1 MEEAGLERRRHVGE
15 LVAAG
20 RGSPRV
26 AAGALEG
33 EGVVGALP
41 VELVG
46 AGAGVREEVVEEDEV
61 RVARHSLAEYALEP
75 EELSRRRRL
84 PLEVEREVQSPAG
97 AVEARA
103 FDVVGRLEDEGSLGA
118 ARVSAEDG
126 AAEVT
131 EDVSVGTIVERL
143 VEHRVVGRHLGEDG
157 DHAAV
162 EVRLADAP
170 DRVSGG
176 YLSLR
181 GFGGSDGDGPDVGLS
196 DEALR
201 VAEVHRVL
209 HSGGDFGRVL
219 RGRLAAHEVLKQRS
233 AETVEERFLQVG
245 HAGLL
250 VDVGAEVRVGAEE
263 VERTALLVFYRAD
276 AEPALVVAGAD
287 EVLRALRVE
296 HLVDLALGELH
307 YAVGVLVVDAGRNE
321 EVLRGGPYSVG
332 EVVVLVDDR
341 VSVVLDVVFLNN
353 PSDVGDEGFE
363 HPLSLVFI
371 ERAVVCLREYF
382 PHSER

>member
-1 MEEAGLERRRHVGE
+1 MAVVVDRDEFLVLLHDLLADFLGLGSGEAHLEGSLGGLVEEAGLERRRHVGE

-26 AAGALEG
+26 AAGALER
-33 EGVVGALP
+33 EGVVGALPVELGALP

-75 EELSRRRRL
+75 EELSRRGRL

-162 EVRLADAP
+162 EVRH
-170 DRVSGG
+170 
-176 YLSLR
+176 
-181 GFGGSDGDGPDVGLS
+181 VGLS

-296 HLVDLALGELH
+296 NLVDLALGS
-307 YAVGVLVVDAGRNE
+307 R
-321 EVLRGGPYSVG
+321 SVNCIT
-332 EVVVLVDDR
+332 R
-341 VSVVLDVVFLNN
+341 WVSWL
-353 PSDVGDEGFE
+353 
-363 HPLSLVFI
+363 
-371 ERAVVCLREYF
+371 
-382 PHSER
+382 